1 MSAFDDL
8 TLGEVDD
15 IRTVCLEG
23 KNINDPT
30 VDPLTLAGAVMW
42 ASNRK
47 DDPGLSW
54 DAFKQKTRMGDIKEF
69 ASQMQADE
77 EAINANP

>member
-1 MSAFDDL
+1 MSAFDEL
-8 TLGEVDD
+8 TLGEVDE
-15 IRTVCLEG
+15 IRIVCLG
-23 KNINDPT
+23 GHNINDPE

-54 DAFKQKTRMGDIKEF
+54 DAFKQKTRMGDIKDF
-69 ASQMQADE
+69 SVRMQME
-77 EAINANP
+77 ETGDIENP

>member
-15 IRTVCLEG
+15 IRTICLDG

-42 ASNRK
+42 ATTRQM
-47 DDPGLSW
+47 DPGLSW
-54 DAFKQKTRMGDIKEF
+54 DAFKQKTRMGDIKSF
-69 ASQMQADE
+69 SQKMQADDADE
-77 EAINANP
+77 SANP

>member
-8 TLGEVDD
+8 TLGEVDE
-15 IRTVCLEG
+15 IRIECLGG

-54 DAFKQKTRMGDIKEF
+54 DAFKQKTRMGDIKAF
-69 ASQMQADE
+69 SIQMQMEDE
-77 EAINANP
+77 ESLNP